1 MGQLNVVPHRLKFDA
16 AKVEV
21 VVAPTALH
29 LGTVQ
34 GAITN
39 PNVNVATQNLS
50 LTGNGAFTGELSGA
64 MVQDAGI
71 KYTLT
76 GHSERR
82 ALYVKSDEDVSK
94 KNKVALDHGMTVL
107 VSL

>member
-1 MGQLNVVPHRLKFDA
+1 
-16 AKVEV
+16 
-21 VVAPTALH
+21 
-29 LGTVQ
+29 
-34 GAITN
+34 
-39 PNVNVATQNLS
+39 
-50 LTGNGAFTGELSGA
+50 

-82 ALYVKSDEDVSK
+82 ALYGESDEDVAK
-94 KNKVALDHGMTVL
+94 KIKVALDHGMTVL